1 MAWIC
6 TTENSIVFALDFQ
19 LYLCSVS
26 SCICVDTTRS
36 IIWSELL
43 ACRDVGR
50 CPKLRSLVFH
60 KSRRRASCD
69 PVSIS
74 IWTNQPL
81 VLQEQCFCASSPK
94 LVQPHCGE
102 SIFCTIFTFS
112 ISQLQVHR
120 IPRLGFTKAASASS
134 NTSLSSS
141 LRQVLHI
148 MYNVKYK
155 YTITNT

>member
-6 TTENSIVFALDFQ
+6 TTEKLIVFALDFQ

-26 SCICVDTTRS
+26 SCICAGVDTTRS

-81 VLQEQCFCASSPK
+81 VLQALQNWSNLTAEDQFLAPFSLFQSHSCKFTEFHFWVSQKPH
-94 LVQPHCGE
+94 QPHQTQVYPHHCGK
-102 SIFCTIFTFS
+102 FYTCTT
-112 ISQLQVHR
+112 L
-120 IPRLGFTKAASASS
+120 
-134 NTSLSSS
+134 NT
-141 LRQVLHI
+141 
-148 MYNVKYK
+148 N
-155 YTITNT
+155 TITNI